1 MDAMIL
7 PLLGDEATLEECVRR
22 ALARKLVPCAPIT
35 NRPQDRR
42 RIAFFKPGRI
52 PAGWAKFALVD
63 KIFPASEPPP
73 CAA

>member
-7 PLLGDEATLEECVRR
+7 PLLCDDATLEACVVR
-22 ALARKLVPCAPIT
+22 ALAQKLVPCAPNT

-42 RIAFFKPGRI
+42 RIAFFKAGRI
-52 PAGWAKFALVD
+52 PRGWSKFAVVD
-63 KIFPASEPPP
+63 KNPTEPPP

>member
-7 PLLGDEATLEECVRR
+7 PLLGDDATLEACVRR
-22 ALARKLVPCAPIT
+22 ALARGLVPCAPNT

-42 RIAFFKPGRI
+42 RIAFFKPGRV
-52 PAGWAKFALVD
+52 PRGWSKFAMVD
-63 KIFPASEPPP
+63 KAGSAEVPP

>member
-7 PLLGDEATLEECVRR
+7 PIFGEDATLEECVRR
-22 ALARKLVPCAPIT
+22 ALARNLVPCSPMT
-35 NRPQDRR
+35 NRPQDRN

-52 PAGWAKFALVD
+52 PAGWAKFAAID
-63 KIFPASEPPP
+63 KTPPEVPP